1 MAKIDRY
8 LKPMAEG
15 RADELHLYGNYSPT
29 YLQDKQTVKKLE
41 RRFNNQEL
49 LEMLKEALGPDSVQ
63 ELNQQQR
70 LRTTYP
76 SSFGVFLFQV
86 RWSDGTLKARF
97 TFSDSGGSR
106 PPGQPSFSGDDFSSP
121 PSAVYDSPSYSGS
134 ASGGYSPTTA
144 TFGAHPSTPSSSTH
158 SRGGVQLQPHPSP
171 IPDAPAGLVNPED
184 TKSTRELR
192 IFRSLVREQRERPE
206 NKIDE
211 LFRLMVQ
218 NRASDLHLTS
228 GEPPILR
235 VDGKVKWMHNQEK
248 QEPEQLAELLAP
260 IMPQANLKEFIEKR
274 DTDFAYE
281 IEGLGRFRSN
291 IFMDH
296 RGIGAVFRIIPSKI
310 LTASDLGLPKAIRN
324 LSTLSKGLV
333 LVTGPTG
340 SGKSTTLCAIIDQI
354 NSTRDEHIITIEDP
368 IEFVHPNKRCLINQR
383 EVGVHTKS
391 FKSALRAALRED
403 PDIVLV
409 GELRDQETAAI
420 AIETAETGHLV
431 FGTLHTSTAISTVD
445 RLIDQ
450 FPGERQNQVRMM
462 LSNSLKAVISQTL
475 LRKRT
480 GGRVAAQEILLVT
493 SGVANLIREAKI
505 HQIKSVMQTSRGIG
519 MQTLNETLLEL
530 VKNNMVDAKEAYIK
544 AIDKVEF
551 GKLLTKNKISVKLD
565 GID

>member
-1 MAKIDRY
+1 
-8 LKPMAEG
+8 
-15 RADELHLYGNYSPT
+15 
-29 YLQDKQTVKKLE
+29 
-41 RRFNNQEL
+41 
-49 LEMLKEALGPDSVQ
+49 
-63 ELNQQQR
+63 
-70 LRTTYP
+70 
-76 SSFGVFLFQV
+76 
-86 RWSDGTLKARF
+86 
-97 TFSDSGGSR
+97 
-106 PPGQPSFSGDDFSSP
+106 
-121 PSAVYDSPSYSGS
+121 
-134 ASGGYSPTTA
+134 
-144 TFGAHPSTPSSSTH
+144 
-158 SRGGVQLQPHPSP
+158 
-171 IPDAPAGLVNPED
+171 
-184 TKSTRELR
+184 
-192 IFRSLVREQRERPE
+192 
-206 NKIDE
+206 
-211 LFRLMVQ
+211 
-218 NRASDLHLTS
+218 
-228 GEPPILR
+228 
-235 VDGKVKWMHNQEK
+235 
-248 QEPEQLAELLAP
+248 
-260 IMPQANLKEFIEKR
+260 MPQANLKEFIEKR